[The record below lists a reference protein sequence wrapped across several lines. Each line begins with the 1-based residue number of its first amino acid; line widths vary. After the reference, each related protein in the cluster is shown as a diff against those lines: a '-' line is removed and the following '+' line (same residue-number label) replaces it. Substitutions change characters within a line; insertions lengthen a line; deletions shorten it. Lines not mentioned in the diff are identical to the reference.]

1 LEELKEAMGANG
13 QELDDDVFRDIL
25 AEGDENGDGEIDFEE
40 FKNMMKKLLQGPKA
54 ENIGL

>member
-1 LEELKEAMGANG
+1 MGSNG

-40 FKNMMKKLLQGPKA
+40 FKNMMKKLLNRPQVDGADNKQK
-54 ENIGL
+54 E